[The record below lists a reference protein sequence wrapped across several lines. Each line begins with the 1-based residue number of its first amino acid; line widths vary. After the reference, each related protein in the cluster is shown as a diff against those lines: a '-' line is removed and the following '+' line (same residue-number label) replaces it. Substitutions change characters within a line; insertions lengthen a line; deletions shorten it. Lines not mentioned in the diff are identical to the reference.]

1 VTSLP
6 YSKTFICFAN
16 SQKTS
21 GRCVAGKE
29 LINGRPAGWIRP
41 VSSRPTH
48 EISIDERRYQ
58 DGRDPDLLHVVSV
71 QFLAAQ
77 ALPHQPEN
85 HLIDDGR
92 YWSQQGTLD
101 FQNID
106 AWLDTPTSLWDAG
119 YSGYAFTNNR
129 VPDTVTSPASLYLIR
144 VPKLTLV
151 VGAKSPDYPKRIVR
165 GEFTHGRRPYVL
177 AVTDPQVE
185 VTHLA
190 RPDGRYTLDHPVLAV
205 SLGDPF
211 QGFFYKL
218 IAAVLYDKRF

>member
-16 SQKTS
+16 SRKTS

-58 DGRDPDLLHVVSV
+58 DGRDPDLLHIVSA

-85 HLIDDGR
+85 HVIDDGY

-101 FQNID
+101 FQSID

>member
-1 VTSLP
+1 MP
-6 YSKTFICFAN
+6 YSKTFVCFGN
-16 SQKTS
+16 SRKTS

-29 LINGRPAGWIRP
+29 LIQGRPAGWIRP

>member
-1 VTSLP
+1 MP
-6 YSKTFICFAN
+6 YSRTFVCFAN
-16 SQKTS
+16 SRKTS

-29 LINGRPAGWIRP
+29 LINGQPAGWIRP

-85 HLIDDGR
+85 HLIDDGY

-101 FQNID
+101 FRNID
-106 AWLDTPTSLWDAG
+106 PWLDTPTTLWDAG

-129 VPDTVTSPASLYLIR
+129 VPDTVASPASLYLIR
-144 VPKLTLV
+144 VPSLTLV
-151 VGAKSPDYPKRIVR
+151 VGAKSADYPKRIVR
-165 GEFTHGRRPYVL
+165 GEFTHGRWPYCL
-177 AVTDPQVE
+177 AVTDPHVE
-185 VTHLA
+185 AAYLA
-190 RPDGRYTLDHPVLAV
+190 RPDGRYTLDEPVLAV

-211 QGFFYKL
+211 QGYFYKL
-218 IAAVLYDKRF
+218 IAAVLYDGRF

>member
-1 VTSLP
+1 MP
-6 YSKTFICFAN
+6 YSKTFVCFAN
-16 SQKTS
+16 SRKTS

-29 LINGRPAGWIRP
+29 LINGQPSGWIRP

-58 DGRDPDLLHVVSV
+58 DGRDPDLLHLVSV
-71 QFLAAQ
+71 QFLVAE

-85 HLIDDGR
+85 HLIDDSY

-101 FQNID
+101 FRNID
-106 AWLDTPTSLWDAG
+106 LWLDTPTTLWDAG

-129 VPDTVTSPASLYLIR
+129 VPDTFGSPASLYLIR
-144 VPKLTLV
+144 VPSLTLV
-151 VGAKSPDYPKRIVR
+151 VGAKSADFPKRIVR
-165 GEFTHGRRPYVL
+165 GEFTHGRWPYCL

-185 VTHLA
+185 ADYLA
-190 RPDGRYTLDHPVLAV
+190 RPDGRYTLNTPVLAV

-218 IAAVLYDKRF
+218 IAAVLYDGRF

>member
-1 VTSLP
+1 M
-6 YSKTFICFAN
+6 
-16 SQKTS
+16 